1 MNLPRG
7 TKSYL
12 HASNKKARRNFDA
25 DKLDYIQNN
34 IGLPCLREQEL
45 YNTRYTQAHHKRS
58 PDLIINKRVICE
70 HDTFAVHGEI
80 NAPNDRT
87 LKRNIDHCL
96 GNLPWFVIHE
106 DLAKQLGL
114 DEAKLATYL
123 YYHTLGQELA
133 REKALELV
141 QY

>member
-1 MNLPRG
+1 MPRG

-34 IGLPCLREQEL
+34 IGLPCEREKEL
-45 YNTRYTQAHHKRS
+45 WNPRYTQAHHKRT
-58 PDLIINKRVICE
+58 PDLIINKRAILE
-70 HDTFAVHGEI
+70 HDTFGVHGEI
-80 NAPNDRT
+80 NAPNERT

-96 GNLPWFVIHE
+96 GDLPWFVIHE
-106 DLAKQLGL
+106 DLAKHLGL

-123 YYHTLGQELA
+123 YYHTLGVDLA
-133 REKALELV
+133 RKKVSELLA
-141 QY
+141 Y